1 MATRLL
7 YTMSYSPWSERAR
20 WALLHHGLDFEE
32 RQHVPLLGEL
42 SLRIRAKR
50 FTGGATVPLLIDGD
64 ATVMDSFAIA
74 TYCDGIGGG
83 DKLIDSVHRERI
95 TQLNDELE
103 VLLNAARAHLLDLTR
118 KHEDFALAMAPRA
131 LRSLPG
137 TAAASRMGASFIAS
151 KHGAI
156 LGGVEDRLRAGLREI
171 RAQLAGRPYLFERF
185 SYADILLATPISV
198 IAPVA
203 ERFIAFEPA
212 LRKHLQ
218 HKNLAAEFDD
228 LVAWR
233 DALYEKH
240 RPVSA
245 GPSSAA

>member
-1 MATRLL
+1 MPTRLL

-32 RQHVPLLGEL
+32 RAHVPLLGEL
-42 SLRIRAKR
+42 ALRMRAKR
-50 FTGGATVPLLIDGD
+50 FSGRTTVPLLIDGD
-64 ATVMDSFAIA
+64 VTVMDSFAIA
-74 TYCDGIGGG
+74 TYCDSVGGG
-83 DKLIDSVHRERI
+83 DKLIDSAHRERI
-95 TQLNDELE
+95 TALNDDMEK
-103 VLLNAARAHLLDLTR
+103 LLGAARGHLLQLTK
-118 KHEDFALAMAPRA
+118 KHADVALAMAPRA

-151 KHGAI
+151 KHLAS
-156 LGGVEDRLRAGLREI
+156 LDDVEERLRAGLREI
-171 RAQLAGRPYLFERF
+171 RAQLAGRPYLFDRF
-185 SYADILLATPISV
+185 SYADILLSTPLSV

-218 HKNLAAEFDD
+218 HETLAAEFDD

-233 DALYEKH
+233 DELYDKH
-240 RPVSA
+240 RPVA
-245 GPSSAA
+245 